1 MKKSKKLV
9 IIEWVDSKG
18 VIDNWEYVE
27 EIKPL
32 KPVKCISVG
41 FLIDDNKKYKTLVQS
56 IGDGQVLGRMTIPV
70 CSIDRIEEI

>member
-1 MKKSKKLV
+1 MKRKKIV
-9 IIEWVDSKG
+9 AIEWFDSKG

-70 CSIDRIEEI
+70 CSINRIEEI

>member
-1 MKKSKKLV
+1 MKSKKLV
-9 IIEWVDSKG
+9 VIEWLDSKG
-18 VIDNWEYVE
+18 IHDAWEYISK
-27 EIKPL
+27 IKPL

-56 IGDGQVLGRMTIPV
+56 IGNGQVLGRMTIPV